1 MEIDL
6 GPNVP
11 KPTSSQSG
19 EDEEITMIISGVIV
33 CIACNSWSTPEDI
46 QYLYNLMKR
55 TKSYTE
61 QNVKIRHVIR
71 R

>member
-1 MEIDL
+1 MEINF
-6 GPNVP
+6 GPNVR

-19 EDEEITMIISGVIV
+19 EDEGITMITSGVIV
-33 CIACNSWSTPEDI
+33 CIACNSWSIPKEI

-55 TKSYTE
+55 TKYTE
-61 QNVKIRHVIR
+61 KNVKIRHVIR